1 MPLQCGCFAGYHCCY
16 HGGAASIAKI
26 DTATKKPPREQI
38 LSEVSLYLMQFICMC
53 ATIRA
58 AYIVLQ
64 ISFPW
69 AFCHI

>member
-1 MPLQCGCFAGYHCCY
+1 MPLQCGCFAAYHCCY
-16 HGGAASIAKI
+16 HGGAAKHCKNKYG
-26 DTATKKPPREQI
+26 KKT
-38 LSEVSLYLMQFICMC
+38 SEKANSFGGVFIFDAIYMYV
-53 ATIRA
+53 TIRA